1 MIEVFEQNMKI
12 IIFLVAVAFRGHHNH
27 IIETKAFQTLRA
39 FFEIEHEYDAEP
51 ETEGMW
57 Q

>member
-1 MIEVFEQNMKI
+1 MIEVFEQNIKI

-39 FFEIEHEYDAEP
+39 FFEIEQEYDAEP
-51 ETEGMW
+51 ETESMW

>member
-1 MIEVFEQNMKI
+1 MIEVFEQKMKI
-12 IIFLVAVAFRGHHNH
+12 IIFLVAVAVRGHHNH

-39 FFEIEHEYDAEP
+39 FFEIEHEYDAEH